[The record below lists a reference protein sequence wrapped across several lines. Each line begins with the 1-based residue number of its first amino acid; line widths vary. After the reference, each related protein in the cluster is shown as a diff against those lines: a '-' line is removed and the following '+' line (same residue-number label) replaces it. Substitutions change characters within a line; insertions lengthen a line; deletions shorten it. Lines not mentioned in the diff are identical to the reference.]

1 MKKMKFP
8 QKWIYRWE
16 ATTIQMTKTSIAKPI
31 NMTMM
36 MPMTLNMTMMK
47 MLRPAV
53 ESVEVLTIFYESP
66 RYVHCVRPTPTWL
79 NDNDEDD
86 NKMQIIVESW
96 ANLTALVLAASTV
109 NEIGRCPQGCRRWSD
124 TFDRL
129 EMAKIPYGPWG
140 KTQWKLDP
148 VKKSD
153 NWCKQGNQ
161 NIRIQNIRI
170 TCNPWGQTA
179 SRRHI
184 SPLWR
189 AALPE
194 SFPVWSKKNL

>member
-16 ATTIQMTKTSIAKPI
+16 ATTIQMTKTTIAKPI
-31 NMTMM
+31 NLTMM

-86 NKMQIIVESW
+86 NTMQIIVESW

-129 EMAKIPYGPWG
+129 ARARIPYGPWG
-140 KTQWKLDP
+140 KTQESRKLDP
-148 VKKSD
+148 VKKS
-153 NWCKQGNQ
+153 
-161 NIRIQNIRI
+161 
-170 TCNPWGQTA
+170 
-179 SRRHI
+179 
-184 SPLWR
+184 
-189 AALPE
+189 
-194 SFPVWSKKNL
+194 PVTRENRLQVVDIFLLCG